1 MQPVGTWD
9 QELFD
14 DYRKARSRVKRRIL
28 LGRLLQ
34 QNMPLV
40 KVLVDQF
47 VQPSGKSKHGPN
59 LLKGGT
65 EGFTDIPWDDA
76 LQQASI
82 AFCKAMDRFDPSKGK
97 LAWYLKVKIRH
108 ELQDFMLRGGRT
120 VRIPRKKGVDPVAVE
135 LTDDQGALDRWSG
148 GELDGFASIEGI
160 TADDVER
167 WDVTGEWPETL
178 EEARPVPEDPRTALE
193 RFLEEQVR
201 FRPAARVARDPLA
214 ARWERLTCAP
224 YAETLR
230 PALLGRGA
238 RDCSVRAPWDGSV
251 VWGLAGVE
259 LLAAG

>member
-14 DYRKARSRVKRRIL
+14 DYRSARSRVKKRIL
-28 LGRLLQ
+28 LGRLLE
-34 QNMPLV
+34 QNLPLV

-47 VQPSGKSKHGPN
+47 VQPTGKSKHGPN

-65 EGFTDIPWDDA
+65 EGFQDIPWDDA
-76 LQQASI
+76 IQQASI

-97 LAWYLKVKIRH
+97 LAWYLKLKIRH
-108 ELQDFMLRGGRT
+108 ELQDFVSRGGRT
-120 VRIPRKKGVDPVAVE
+120 VRIPRKPGIDEVPVE
-135 LTDDQGALDRWSG
+135 LTDDQNALDRWSG
-148 GELDGFASIEGI
+148 GELAGFASVEGI
-160 TADDVER
+160 EAEDLER
-167 WDVTGEWPETL
+167 WEATGEWPESL
-178 EEARPVPEDPRTALE
+178 EDLEPLDPRTALE

-214 ARWERLTCAP
+214 ARWERLTSVP

-230 PALLGRGA
+230 PALLERGA

-251 VWGLAGVE
+251 VWGLRGVE
-259 LLAAG
+259 LLACG